1 MKISDRAEAAR
12 SVYQDALQTHKGF
25 MKGLRAWS
33 SAAKCFFSTRAVR
46 SWQEKN
52 MPTVSRASTGQET
65 EGSGDTTIRER
76 TVAPLVAA
84 DKVESDIAKPE
95 NTVDQ
100 TVAPSVAADKVES
113 DIAPPKNTEGPTVAP
128 SGAADK
134 VESDVAP
141 PKNTEGQTVAPSVAA
156 DKVESD
162 VAPAKNTDDQTGS
175 TDDKFPKK
183 QELLDNSIAKSKRS
197 ARPQGRRPPTRNPNR
212 Q

>member
-1 MKISDRAEAAR
+1 MKISERTEAAR
-12 SVYQDALQTHKGF
+12 SAYQDALQTHKGF
-25 MKGLRAWS
+25 MKGLRALS

-52 MPTVSRASTGQET
+52 MPTVSRASTGQEI
-65 EGSGDTTIRER
+65 EGAGDTTIRER

-84 DKVESDIAKPE
+84 DKVESDIATPE
-95 NTVDQ
+95 NTVDQTVAPSVAADKVESDMAPPKNTEGQ

-113 DIAPPKNTEGPTVAP
+113 DIAPPKNTEGQTVAP
-128 SGAADK
+128 SVVADK
-134 VESDVAP
+134 VESDIAP
-141 PKNTEGQTVAPSVAA
+141 P
-156 DKVESD
+156 
-162 VAPAKNTDDQTGS
+162 KNTDDQTGS